1 MRPGLDL
8 HQAPAARAPYAWL
21 HPQQEIT
28 TMFKRIL
35 VATDGSTLS
44 KKAVSSAISLASQSD
59 ADLVAVTVVPRY
71 PKNYIEGAMTFS
83 PDDIA
88 RIEGEWAEKAQR
100 KLDLVSALAKAAG
113 VRIKTAAMS
122 SDLVAEALIAA
133 AKKHKCDL
141 IVMASHGRK
150 GIKRLLLGSE
160 TQHVL
165 THSTLPVL
173 VLR

>member
-1 MRPGLDL
+1 ML
-8 HQAPAARAPYAWL
+8 
-21 HPQQEIT
+21 
-28 TMFKRIL
+28 FKRIL

-44 KKAVSSAISLASQSD
+44 RKAVASAISLA
-59 ADLVAVTVVPRY
+59 ATHEAELLAVTVVPRY
-71 PKNYIEGAMTFS
+71 PTSYFEGAVGFS
-83 PDDIA
+83 PDEIA
-88 RIEGEWAEKAQR
+88 IIEGRWAQDAQK
-100 KLDLVSALAKAAG
+100 KLDAVSERARAAG
-113 VRIKTAAMS
+113 VQVKTASLS

-150 GIKRLLLGSE
+150 GLNRLLMGSE